1 MNFPALI
8 TSEPSNLPLF
18 LIVDKI
24 GVIGEALAKEFSKD
38 YLVVFVSPNKPS
50 EENKNIIHIPFK
62 RKIPEVPD
70 NNYSKIFILDDGQS
84 VTRRSIFSF
93 ISKAREANITLYFI
107 GSIRNIDIGYADE
120 VAKSYSNSK
129 VLIFGDLF
137 DKKIFFD
144 KDSSISRFILQS
156 RKNLKI
162 EVPGNGLSLS
172 FPISFGD
179 TIKLI
184 VKASHV
190 DISQKII
197 LLFYP
202 HPITDISLANTF
214 KKINPDIKVDFVK
227 EKKEKKIYIPNGGQ
241 HAISKYDLEEKIR
254 ELGLEDVENRD
265 IKVVT
270 KDNGGRRNFI
280 KPIILFFALFLFLMF
295 LPFITMTFYSFL
307 GERQINNAKTIAEK
321 GDFSQALKKANNSK
335 TFFET
340 AEKTSKIV
348 TFQLG
353 IIHKEQY
360 AKSFIKKIEAGK
372 TMSIAGIYILE
383 GSELFGQIYQEE
395 SKDPKN
401 DFSKVLNS
409 FKSGVALIQKTRAEG
424 NLSKELEKNLESI
437 EPFIDLFSNSSD
449 VLIDVLGFEKEKG
462 YLVIFQN
469 NMEIRPGGGLIGSF
483 GILKIK
489 DGKLKDFS
497 TQSTYEVDKK
507 LKAHVEPPYPIR
519 RYLPSE
525 NLYLRDSNFDPDFVN
540 SAISASN
547 MYLLETGEKV
557 DGVIGVDLAFAKN
570 ILLSLG
576 EVMVPDYNKK
586 VNADNLYKV
595 VQGELEKGSSADS
608 PQKKDFIS
616 QLAKSIELSF
626 KKRNIS
632 YKLLAESIGKSIKE
646 KHLLFAFQDTSV
658 QNIFTANGWSSSL
671 WDQRVNGKNLI
682 NDYLGIVEANLG
694 ENSVNYFVSRSV
706 SKKIIIFD
714 DGRVASKITI
724 GFKNNSSKENK
735 LGGNYKNYLQIV
747 LPEGSKITSVAIDN
761 KEVEV
766 KQAVTDY
773 RIYESR
779 NFKPPAGLEL
789 EEKKQMRKSVF
800 GFLISVGPKEVKN
813 VTISYDLP
821 YSIQSSQKSINY
833 GLRVYK
839 QPGIESYPMDLSFSI
854 PFTFRL
860 VDGKEFYSQEI
871 KSDENLNFKIVQN

>member
-1 MNFPALI
+1 MQIPALI
-8 TSEPSNLPLF
+8 TSEPSNLALF

-38 YLVVFVSPNKPS
+38 YLVVFASPNKPS

-93 ISKAREANITLYFI
+93 IKRARELNVPLYFI
-107 GSIRNIDIGYADE
+107 GSIRNIDIKHADE

-129 VLIFGDLF
+129 VLVFGDLF

-184 VKASHV
+184 VKTSHV

-227 EKKEKKIYIPNGGQ
+227 EKREKMIYIPNGGQ
-241 HAISKYDLEEKIR
+241 HAISKYGFEEKIR

-270 KDNGGRRNFI
+270 KDNGRRRNFI
-280 KPIILFFALFLFLMF
+280 KPIILFFALLLFLML
-295 LPFITMTFYSFL
+295 LPFMTMTFYSFL
-307 GERQINNAKTIAEK
+307 GERLLKDAESIAEK
-321 GDFSQALKKANNSK
+321 GDFVVALKKANNSK

-348 TFQLG
+348 TSQLG
-353 IIHKEQY
+353 IFHKEEY
-360 AKSFIKKIEAGK
+360 AESLIKKIEAGK
-372 TMSIAGIYILE
+372 TISIASIYILE
-383 GSELFGQIYQEE
+383 GSEFVRQIYQEE
-395 SKDPKN
+395 SKDPKY
-401 DFSKVLNS
+401 DFSKALNS
-409 FKSGVALIQKTRAEG
+409 FKSGVGLIQKTRAEG
-424 NLSKELEKNLESI
+424 NLSKELEESLESI

-449 VLIDVLGFEKEKG
+449 VLIDVLGFEKEKS

-469 NMEIRPGGGLIGSF
+469 NMEIRPGGGFIGSF

-489 DGKLKDFS
+489 DGKIKDFS
-497 TQSTYEVDKK
+497 TKSTYEVDEK
-507 LKAHVEPPYPIR
+507 LKTHVEPPYPIR

-540 SAISASN
+540 SAISVSN
-547 MYLLETGEKV
+547 MYSLITNEKV
-557 DGVIGVDLAFAKN
+557 DGVIGVDLVFAKN
-570 ILLSLG
+570 ILSAMG
-576 EVMVPDYNKK
+576 TIKVNSKK
-586 VNADNLYKV
+586 VNSENIYKIASEEFEKNLS
-595 VQGELEKGSSADS
+595 ES
-608 PQKKDFIS
+608 PKENDFIS
-616 QLAKSIELSF
+616 DLAKSIEQSLRS
-626 KKRNIS
+626 KKGTS
-632 YKLLAESIGKSIKE
+632 YMLLAEGIGLSIKE

-682 NDYLGIVEANLG
+682 NDYLGIAEANLG
-694 ENSVNYFVSRSV
+694 MNKVNYFVSRSV
-706 SKKIIIFD
+706 SKKLIIFD
-714 DGRVASKITI
+714 DGRVSSKITI
-724 GFKNNSSKENK
+724 GFKNNSSKDNK
-735 LGGNYKNYLQIV
+735 LGGNYKNYLQLI
-747 LPEGSKITSVAIDN
+747 LPVGSKITSVAIDN
-761 KEVEV
+761 KEVEL
-766 KQAVTDY
+766 KKAVTDY
-773 RIYESR
+773 RIYESVS
-779 NFKPPAGLEL
+779 FKPPLGVEL
-789 EEKKQMRKSVF
+789 EEKKQMGKSIF
-800 GFLISVGPKEVKN
+800 GFLISVGPKEVKSI
-813 VTISYDLP
+813 TISYDLP
-821 YSIQSSQKSINY
+821 YSIQSSQKTIDY

-839 QPGIESYPMDLSFSI
+839 QPGIDSYPMDLSFSI
-854 PFTFRL
+854 PFTYRL
-860 VDGKEFYSQEI
+860 VDGKESYSKEI
-871 KSDENLNFKIVQN
+871 KSDENLYFKIVQN

>member
-1 MNFPALI
+1 MSNPALI

-24 GVIGEALAKEFSKD
+24 GVAGEALAKEFSKD
-38 YLVVFVSPNKPS
+38 YLVVFASSNKPS
-50 EENKNIIHIPFK
+50 EGNKNIIHIPFK

-70 NNYSKIFILDDGQS
+70 NNYSKIFILDDGES
-84 VTRRSIFSF
+84 ITRRSIFSF
-93 ISKAREANITLYFI
+93 ISKAREANSSLYFI
-107 GSIRNIDIGYADE
+107 GSIRNIDIGHADE

-156 RKNLKI
+156 RKNLRI
-162 EVPGNGLSLS
+162 EVPGNGLSLN

-214 KKINPDIKVDFVK
+214 KKINPDIKIDFVK

-241 HAISKYDLEEKIR
+241 HAIVKYGLEEKIR

-265 IKVVT
+265 IKVAT
-270 KDNGGRRNFI
+270 KDDRERRSFI
-280 KPIILFFALFLFLMF
+280 KPIVLFLALFIFLMF
-295 LPFITMTFYSFL
+295 LPFMTMTFYSFL
-307 GERQINNAKTIAEK
+307 GERQINDAKAVADK
-321 GDFSQALKKANNSK
+321 GDFPQALKKANNSK

-348 TFQLG
+348 TSQLR
-353 IIHKEQY
+353 IIHKEEY
-360 AKSFIKKIEAGK
+360 ANSFIKKNEAGK

-383 GSELFGQIYQEE
+383 GSELVRQIYQEE

-401 DFSKVLNS
+401 DFSKALNL

-424 NLSKELEKNLESI
+424 NLSKELKKSLESI

-449 VLIDVLGFEKEKG
+449 VLIDVLGFEKEKS

-497 TQSTYEVDKK
+497 TESAYEADRQ

-547 MYLLETGEKV
+547 MYSLETGEKV
-557 DGVIGVDLAFAKN
+557 DGVIGVDLEFAKN
-570 ILLSLG
+570 ILLPLG
-576 EVMVPDYNKK
+576 EVMVKDYNKK
-586 VNADNLYKV
+586 VNADNLYEV
-595 VQGELEKGSSADS
+595 VGEELEKGSSADS
-608 PQKKDFIS
+608 PQKKDFIP

-626 KKRNIS
+626 KKTDFS

-714 DGRVASKITI
+714 DGRVASKTTI
-724 GFKNNSSKENK
+724 GFKNNSNKENK

-761 KEVEV
+761 KGVEV
-766 KQAVTDY
+766 KGAVTDY
-773 RIYESR
+773 RIYETR
-779 NFKPPAGLEL
+779 NFKPPLGLEL
-789 EEKKQMRKSVF
+789 EEKKQMGKSVF
-800 GFLISVGPKEVKN
+800 GFLISIGPKEVKS

-821 YSIQSSQKSINY
+821 YSVQSSQKSIDY
-833 GLRVYK
+833 SLRVYK
-839 QPGIESYPMDLSFSI
+839 QPGIDSYPMDLSFSI
-854 PFTFRL
+854 PFTHRL
-860 VDGKEFYSQEI
+860 AEGKESYSKEI

>member
-1 MNFPALI
+1 MSFPALI
-8 TSEPSNLPLF
+8 TSEPSNLTLF

-38 YLVVFVSPNKPS
+38 YLVVFASPNKPS
-50 EENKNIIHIPFK
+50 GENKNIIHIPFK
-62 RKIPEVPD
+62 SKIPEVPD
-70 NNYSKIFILDDGQS
+70 NNYSKIFILDDGES
-84 VTRRSIFSF
+84 ITRRSIFSF
-93 ISKAREANITLYFI
+93 ISKAREANIPLYFI
-107 GSIRNIDIGYADE
+107 GSIRNIDIKHADE

-162 EVPGNGLSLS
+162 EVPGNGLSLN

-190 DISQKII
+190 DTSQKII

-202 HPITDISLANTF
+202 YPITDISLANTF

-227 EKKEKKIYIPNGGQ
+227 EKREKKIYIPSGGA
-241 HAISKYDLEEKIR
+241 HAISKYGLDEKIR

-270 KDNGGRRNFI
+270 KDNRKRKNFI
-280 KPIILFFALFLFLMF
+280 KQIVLFFALFLFLIF
-295 LPFITMTFYSFL
+295 LPFMTMSFYSFL
-307 GERQINNAKTIAEK
+307 GERQINDAKAVAEK

-340 AEKTSKIV
+340 AEEASKIV
-348 TFQLG
+348 TSQLG
-353 IIHKEQY
+353 IIHKKEY
-360 AKSFIKKIEAGK
+360 ARSFIKKIETGK

-383 GSELFGQIYQEE
+383 GSELVKRIYQEE

-401 DFSKVLNS
+401 DFSKALNS
-409 FKSGVALIQKTRAEG
+409 FKSGVGLIQKTRAEG
-424 NLSKELEKNLESI
+424 NLSEELKKSLESI

-449 VLIDVLGFEKEKG
+449 VLIDVLGFEKEKS
-462 YLVIFQN
+462 YLVIFQD
-469 NMEIRPGGGLIGSF
+469 NMEIRPGGGFIGSF

-497 TQSTYEVDKK
+497 TQSTYEVDEK
-507 LKAHVEPPYPIR
+507 LKAHVEPPFAIR

-547 MYLLETGEKV
+547 MYSLETGEKV

-576 EVMVPDYNKK
+576 TVEVQGYNKK
-586 VNADNLYKV
+586 INANNLYEV
-595 VQGELEKGSSADS
+595 VQEELEK
-608 PQKKDFIS
+608 DFIP
-616 QLAKSIELSF
+616 QLAKSIESSF

-632 YKLLAESIGKSIKE
+632 YKLLAEGIGKSIKE

-671 WDQRVNGKNLI
+671 WDQRVNAKNII

-694 ENSVNYFVSRSV
+694 ENKVNYFVSRSV

-747 LPEGSKITSVAIDN
+747 LPEGSRITSVAIDN

-766 KQAVTDY
+766 KRAVTDY

-779 NFKPPAGLEL
+779 NFKPPLGLEL
-789 EEKKQMRKSVF
+789 EEKKQMEKSVF
-800 GFLISVGPKEVKN
+800 GFLISIAPKEVKS

-821 YSIQSSQKSINY
+821 YSIQSSQKSIDY
-833 GLRVYK
+833 SLKIYK
-839 QPGIESYPMDLSFSI
+839 QPGIDSYPMDLSFSI
-854 PFTFRL
+854 PFTHRL
-860 VDGKEFYSQEI
+860 VDGKESYSKEI
-871 KSDENLNFKIVQN
+871 KSDENLYFKIVQN